1 MTGKWAMPHHHWKLH
16 HTIEDM
22 HYVGFLGWLNPLRG
36 EQKLR
41 GNTQSLN
48 REILNSVI
56 QGQLILRLSPL
67 RGSSKEN
74 NQDDDKL
81 L

>member
-1 MTGKWAMPHHHWKLH
+1 MPHHHWKLH

-22 HYVGFLGWLNPLRG
+22 HCVGFLGWLNPLRG

-41 GNTQSLN
+41 GSTHRLN
-48 REILNSVI
+48 RETSNSVI
-56 QGQLILRLSPL
+56 QGHPIPGLSPL
-67 RGSSKEN
+67 RGSSKEKD
-74 NQDDDKL
+74 QDDDKL